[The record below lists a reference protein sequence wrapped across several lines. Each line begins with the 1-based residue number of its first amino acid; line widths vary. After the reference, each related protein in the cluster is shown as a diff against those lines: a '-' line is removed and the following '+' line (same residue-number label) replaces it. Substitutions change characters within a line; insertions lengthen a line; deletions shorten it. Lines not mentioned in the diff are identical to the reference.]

1 MSSLMEPQ
9 VDILRQ
15 LDLLEQTQGIW
26 LERILCQKAKL
37 QISKLRRGAL
47 SKHQV
52 LRLKLNNKLRLHK
65 IEAAASRAQA
75 MARRAHR
82 AQILRFSEASPIL
95 TIHMA
100 LSDFNKQ

>member
-1 MSSLMEPQ
+1 MEPQ

-37 QISKLRRGAL
+37 RISKLLLVAL
-47 SKHQV
+47 SNHQA
-52 LRLKLNNKLRLHK
+52 LRLNPHNNLKSHK

-75 MARRAHR
+75 MARRTHR